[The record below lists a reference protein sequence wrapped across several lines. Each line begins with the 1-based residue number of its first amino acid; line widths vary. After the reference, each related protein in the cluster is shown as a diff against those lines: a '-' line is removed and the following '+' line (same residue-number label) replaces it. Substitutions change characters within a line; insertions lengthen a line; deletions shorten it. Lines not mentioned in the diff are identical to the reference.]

1 MTKLQSVLTEV
12 CELDGMPV
20 AATVPFGEIAG
31 WDSMRAVT
39 FQVELERLFGVDL
52 SDTMIPASWTLD
64 ELAGILEQKGVS
76 AVQLSSAT

>member
-12 CELDGMPV
+12 CELDGTPV
-20 AATVPFGEIAG
+20 AANAPFGEIKG

-52 SDTMIPASWTLD
+52 SDTMIPANWTLD
-64 ELAGILEQKGVS
+64 ELAGVLQQKGVTS
-76 AVQLSSAT
+76 ERLS